1 MQKTLFD
8 EMESGTQNGHGD
20 GESSPKQG
28 FKKTKVGWIPEN
40 WSVVKLRDLI
50 RNLDAGT
57 SVKGDDRQRVD
68 GEKAVLKVSSASYGT
83 FLPSEHKV
91 IDEADLDR
99 VDTYPKAGHVIISRA
114 NTYELVG
121 ASVFVEQDYPDLFL
135 PDKLWQVELREDKST
150 SARWLNYALSTA
162 RMRYLISGAATG
174 SSGSMKN
181 ISQKR
186 FLSLPISV
194 PPPAEQH
201 QLANLI
207 AKWDRSLAQIND
219 LIAAKERRK
228 KALMQQLLTGKT
240 RLPRFSAEWEEVRLK
255 KLGEIVTGG
264 TPKTSNDQYWD
275 GDTAWCTPTDITAVR
290 GKSISE
296 TERTLTKAGL
306 ENSSATVL
314 PPGSLIVC
322 TRATIG
328 DCAVNTVPMAT
339 NQGFK
344 SIVPT
349 ERVNVDFLYYWL
361 TFNTH
366 ELKRVAAGSTFLEI
380 SKRDFGKVKMQVP
393 SLEEQNRIATVLS
406 DCDNEIQTL
415 RAERDALQRQKKG
428 MMQKLLTGTVR
439 VPAARSS
446 TQAAA

>member
-28 FKKTKVGWIPEN
+28 FKKTKVGWIPDDWE
-40 WSVVKLRDLI
+40 VLQLRDVI
-50 RNLDAGT
+50 KDISAGY
-57 SVKGDDRQRVD
+57 SANSEDRQI
-68 GEKAVLKVSSASYGT
+68 KAEEIGVLKVSAVSYGV
-83 FLPSEHKV
+83 FNPDEHKAV
-91 IDEADLDR
+91 LPEEQKL
-99 VDTYPKAGHVIISRA
+99 TKLPPQSGTIIMSRS
-114 NTYELVG
+114 NTEELVG
-121 ASVFVEQDYPDLFL
+121 ASVFVQNDYPQLRI
-135 PDKLWQVELREDKST
+135 PDTLWQVKVEDGV
-150 SARWLNYALSTA
+150 SAKWLNFALGSD
-162 RMRYLISGAATG
+162 RMRSRIQGAATG
-174 SSGSMKN
+174 TSGSMKKL
-181 ISQKR
+181 SMKR
-186 FLSLPISV
+186 LRSLKIAV
-194 PPPAEQH
+194 PPTDEQ
-201 QLANLI
+201 QYI
-207 AKWDRSLAQIND
+207 ADIIDTWDRSLAQIND

-228 KALMQQLLTGKT
+228 KALMQQLLTGRT
-240 RLPRFSAEWEEVRLK
+240 RFPRFSAEWEEVRLK